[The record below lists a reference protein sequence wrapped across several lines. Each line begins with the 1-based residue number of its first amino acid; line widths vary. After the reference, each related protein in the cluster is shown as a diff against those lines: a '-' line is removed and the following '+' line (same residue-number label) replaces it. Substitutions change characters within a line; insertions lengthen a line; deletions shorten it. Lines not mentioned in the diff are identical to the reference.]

1 VSTHGRELISQ
12 ALSERFHELC
22 GVRLSR
28 LSPETSGEMASFV
41 SQVREQLSASSPADI
56 NLRVSGMNA
65 FDDWAMSDTDCLSS
79 LCALSL
85 GEPLQLHPG
94 TRPPLDDFIKSLN
107 EARTD
112 PERSFELLAERYSC
126 PLNFTLAAED
136 EAREHILARLMTHD
150 RARVEKNS
158 IERVE
163 SRDLLLRLNLVGV
176 HAART
181 PDLRFLDAL
190 NYYYELLPD
199 GWQPKATQHRRL
211 LISYFALYARAL
223 AAWI

>member
-1 VSTHGRELISQ
+1 MHGREFISK
-12 ALSERFHELC
+12 ALNERFHELC
-22 GVRLSR
+22 GARLSR
-28 LSPETSGEMASFV
+28 SAPETFDEAASFV
-41 SQVREQLSASSPADI
+41 SQVREQLSTASPADI
-56 NLRVSGMNA
+56 NNRASDMTAL
-65 FDDWAMSDTDCLSS
+65 DDWAMSDTDCLSS
-79 LCALSL
+79 LSALSL
-85 GEPLQLHPG
+85 GEPLQLRPG
-94 TRPPLDDFIKSLN
+94 ARPPLGDFIKSLI

-112 PERSFELLAERYSC
+112 PERRFQLLAERYSC
-126 PLNFTLAAED
+126 PLNFTLDAED
-136 EAREHILARLMTHD
+136 DAREHILARLMTQD
-150 RARVEKNS
+150 RARIEKNS

-163 SRDLLLRLNLVGV
+163 SADLLLSLNLVAV

-199 GWQPKATQHRRL
+199 GWRPKATQHKRL